1 MMPFKGYNER
11 VCILDCNERAGRI
24 NLNRTVEIVSD
35 DNFSC
40 GRLLL
45 LPLEGE
51 ARGVHVRGRG
61 GI

>member
-1 MMPFKGYNER
+1 MMPFKSYNER
-11 VCILDCNERAGRI
+11 VRILDCNERAGRI

-51 ARGVHVRGRG
+51 ARGVHVGGRG